1 MKESCC
7 WKIKM
12 LVSKYTVWNKHSQ
25 AANWFFQAQLSLYE
39 PYYSSWRR
47 MVCICFGVVVII
59 LTLIFCLKYWYQDDH
74 NQLKWGC
81 IKVFQSSLQKGWDE
95 NLFFQCRNLILLI
108 NFHSRYIT
116 ACFANVYS
124 DISRLTLFCS
134 CFFFLPNS
142 MLFDLSSP
150 KWMSRL
156 TDQSQQ
162 DSTTDLKRVYFSQCI
177 HTQKIMC
184 TSGTM
189 PKLQKIKK
197 PFWFY
202 IFLKLQ

>member
-108 NFHSRYIT
+108 DFHSRYIT

-134 CFFFLPNS
+134 CFFFAKQYAFWFVIPKMNVQVNRPITARFNNWSKKSVLLPVHTHSKNY
-142 MLFDLSSP
+142 
-150 KWMSRL
+150 
-156 TDQSQQ
+156 
-162 DSTTDLKRVYFSQCI
+162 VYFSYNAK
-177 HTQKIMC
+177 TTKN
-184 TSGTM
+184 
-189 PKLQKIKK
+189 
-197 PFWFY
+197 
-202 IFLKLQ
+202 

>member
-108 NFHSRYIT
+108 DFHSRYIT

-134 CFFFLPNS
+134 CFFFFAKQYAFWFVIPKMNVQVNRPITARFNNWSKKSVLLPVHTHSKNY
-142 MLFDLSSP
+142 
-150 KWMSRL
+150 
-156 TDQSQQ
+156 
-162 DSTTDLKRVYFSQCI
+162 VYFRYNAK
-177 HTQKIMC
+177 TTKN
-184 TSGTM
+184 
-189 PKLQKIKK
+189 
-197 PFWFY
+197 
-202 IFLKLQ
+202 